1 MQNNKK
7 GQQFM
12 PFDALK
18 GLKSE
23 LKKLEEEKVIMP
35 SYTDDGVADL
45 EEKLSR
51 LQKGDRTKIKY
62 CRNNRFYT
70 ADGIVKQI
78 DIVYNNIAVDRVTIP
93 FNTIVEIYDI
103 EE

>member
-1 MQNNKK
+1 MPNEKK

-23 LKKLEEEKVIMP
+23 LQKQEEVSLDMPIYSEEVIERLSSQLSNIKKNDFIRIKYYRNHRY
-35 SYTDDGVADL
+35 YTAEGRVA
-45 EEKLSR
+45 EINEAMHTITI
-51 LQKGDRTKIKY
+51 GRTKIY
-62 CRNNRFYT
+62 FE
-70 ADGIVKQI
+70 
-78 DIVYNNIAVDRVTIP
+78 TI
-93 FNTIVEIYDI
+93 IEIY